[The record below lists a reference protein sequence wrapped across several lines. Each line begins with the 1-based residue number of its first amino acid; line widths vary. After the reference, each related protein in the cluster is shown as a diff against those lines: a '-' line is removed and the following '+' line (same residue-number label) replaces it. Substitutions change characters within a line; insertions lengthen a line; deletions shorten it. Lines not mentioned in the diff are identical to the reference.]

1 MIGLRRRGY
10 TNTRIAIDLSRFIRV
25 DEHENAVRLHNL
37 LCHIRLRPK
46 PAKPSIKKNLP
57 WQYVAGL
64 QLPNLGPSERTSLIW
79 TLLHH
84 LLLHSVNQCIPR
96 HLKASQ
102 QQRVNKI
109 RHSLCAKKIDNL
121 QSKNGD

>member
-1 MIGLRRRGY
+1 MPALIGRVVRVIGLRRRGY

-64 QLPNLGPSERTSLIW
+64 QLPNLGPRERTSLIW

-84 LLLHSVNQCIPR
+84 LLLHSVNQCIPQ

-102 QQRVNKI
+102 PQQKRVNT
-109 RHSLCAKKIDNL
+109 NL
-121 QSKNGD
+121 DIL

>member
-1 MIGLRRRGY
+1 MNALIGRVVRVIGLRTRGY
-10 TNTRIAIDLSRFIRV
+10 TNKRIAIDLSRFIRV

-64 QLPNLGPSERTSLIW
+64 QLPNLGRVRE
-79 TLLHH
+79 H
-84 LLLHSVNQCIPR
+84 LLSGHYFITSFFTLSISVFLNT
-96 HLKASQ
+96 
-102 QQRVNKI
+102 
-109 RHSLCAKKIDNL
+109 
-121 QSKNGD
+121 